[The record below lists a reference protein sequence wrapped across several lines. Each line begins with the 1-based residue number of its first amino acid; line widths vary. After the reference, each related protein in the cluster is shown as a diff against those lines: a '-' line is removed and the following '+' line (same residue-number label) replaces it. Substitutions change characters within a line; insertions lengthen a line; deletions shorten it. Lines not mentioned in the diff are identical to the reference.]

1 MLAPRGLPQSQPIW
15 RKAWNPR
22 PSGSQWDIQGMNCQR
37 RKDQTSKYE
46 VLRPGNRRSCR
57 IVSHVST
64 YTLHQTTGTSFIQR
78 KKGLAPC
85 FLTNLA
91 IVNLSTLLYG
101 DLAMVKASPR
111 TVYSEPGS
119 GSMPASGRM
128 VTCSIYFNTWR
139 PEASTVYG
147 MVELALLFR
156 F

>member
-1 MLAPRGLPQSQPIW
+1 MISLHINLLLAACP
-15 RKAWNPR
+15 
-22 PSGSQWDIQGMNCQR
+22 QGMNCQR

-46 VLRPGNRRSCR
+46 VLRPGNRTSCR
-57 IVSHVST
+57 IVSRVSM
-64 YTLHQTTGTSFIQR
+64 YTLHHTTGTSFIQR

-101 DLAMVKASPR
+101 DLAMVKASPQ

-128 VTCSIYFNTWR
+128 VTCSIYIYLLQDLKTRGKYSIWR
-139 PEASTVYG
+139 NGIAIAFQVLRGETTTIKPCH
-147 MVELALLFR
+147 
-156 F
+156 